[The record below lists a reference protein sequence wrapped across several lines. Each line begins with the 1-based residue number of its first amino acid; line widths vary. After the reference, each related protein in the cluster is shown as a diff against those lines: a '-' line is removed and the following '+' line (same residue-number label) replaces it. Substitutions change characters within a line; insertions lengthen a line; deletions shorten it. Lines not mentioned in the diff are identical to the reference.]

1 MNLARLSDGR
11 GGASGE
17 SWPLRRLIASRQAL
31 LLLLIL
37 LWCAVIAVNE
47 PRFLSVQ
54 NFINIGDQAA
64 ILAIPAAV
72 MTLVIICAGID
83 LSVGSVLAL
92 GGFVTASSLVVGLP
106 TPAAVL
112 LGVAAGI
119 GIGLLNGAGIAYL
132 GIPALIMTLAMLYAV
147 RGGVLFLAKGETI
160 AADFPDA
167 FRVLGTGD
175 LLGVPVPIFISIGVF
190 LACGLVLK
198 STRFGRYVVA
208 IGTNEDISRRAGINV
223 RQVKLIL
230 YGASGAVAALAGIV
244 LASKLNAATTNAGYG
259 SELDVIA
266 AVIIGGTSL
275 FGGRGTLIGTALGV
289 IFLAL
294 VRNGLNL
301 LGVSPFL
308 QVFTVGVLLFVSA
321 LVDVMYSRGA
331 GKR

>member
-1 MNLARLSDGR
+1 MTPAAVAGAIQERGLARR
-11 GGASGE
+11 M
-17 SWPLRRLIASRQAL
+17 IASRQAL
-31 LLLLIL
+31 LLVLIL
-37 LWCAVIAVNE
+37 LWCLVIAINE

-72 MTLVIICAGID
+72 MTLIIICAGID

-92 GGFVTASSLVVGLP
+92 GGFITASSLVAGLP
-106 TPAAVL
+106 TLAAVL
-112 LGVAAGI
+112 LGIAAGI

-160 AADFPDA
+160 ASDFPAA
-167 FRVLGTGD
+167 FRYLGTGD
-175 LLGVPVPIFISIGVF
+175 LLGIPVPVFIAIGVF
-190 LACGLVLK
+190 LACGLVLR
-198 STRFGRYVVA
+198 STRFGRYVIA
-208 IGTNEDISRRAGINV
+208 IGTNEDVSRRAGINV
-223 RQVKLIL
+223 RRVKLTL
-230 YGASGAVAALAGIV
+230 YAASGAAAALAGIV

-275 FGGRGTLIGTALGV
+275 FGGRGTLVGTALGV
-289 IFLAL
+289 VFLAL

-308 QVFTVGVLLFVSA
+308 QIFTVGALLFVSA
-321 LVDVMYSRGA
+321 LADVLYSRA
-331 GKR
+331 GRQ